1 MDTFLGRNAKTC
13 RTKVRRARRRGEQKE
28 RTGERGARVTESI
41 VEAYWESANSPG
53 FNLTGEPWTPF
64 NIQARARARARDALP
79 HRASFCNATGTW
91 NTSEHDAILAHP
103 GRTKKGNE
111 TFGIFDISGVIV
123 ENLFSSRDIPAAASM
138 DFEFFLPAFLPSFP
152 SFILCRFFLHANLL

>member
-64 NIQARARARARDALP
+64 NIQARARASARRLAAPCELLQRNR
-79 HRASFCNATGTW
+79 HVKHLEARY
-91 NTSEHDAILAHP
+91 AILAHP

-123 ENLFSSRDIPAAASM
+123 ESFQFARYPAAASM